1 MTTKNER
8 PADDEYV
15 YYTHPSG
22 KVEEMTRDQAAALAK
37 KQGGIIRT
45 EADLVAPTGTPKR

>member
-1 MTTKNER
+1 MTTKNEQ
-8 PADDEYV
+8 PTYV

-22 KVEEMTRDQAAALAK
+22 KVEEMTREQAADLK
-37 KQGGIIRT
+37 EKQGGVIRT